1 MDRST
6 GMSLTYTSSNPKQRI
21 IIMSKTVINIIGLIA
36 GFANIIYASFLMGRM
51 SVGHY
56 SSIWEMNVITLLTFV
71 CLWTV
76 SFKSSKN

>member
-21 IIMSKTVINIIGLIA
+21 IIMTRNIICIIGLIA
-36 GFANIIYASFLMGRM
+36 AFANIIYASFLMGRM

-56 SSIWEMNVITLLTFV
+56 SSIMELNVITLLTLA
-71 CLWTV
+71 CWAT
-76 SFKSSKN
+76 SSYTSKK